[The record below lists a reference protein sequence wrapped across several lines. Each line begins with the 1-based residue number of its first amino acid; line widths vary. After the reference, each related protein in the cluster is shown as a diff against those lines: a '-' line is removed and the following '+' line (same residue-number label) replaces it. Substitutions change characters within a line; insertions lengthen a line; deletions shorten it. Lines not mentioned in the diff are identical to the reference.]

1 MPDLKFVR
9 AAVESSRSAMVVT
22 DPRQPDNPLVSFNDA
37 FCQLTGYAKDE
48 LLGRNCRFLQGPD
61 THPEA
66 VSALRYAVGA
76 GTSGIATLMNY
87 RKDGSAFLSCVQ
99 ILPVRDEDGRII
111 FFVGSQF
118 EVTPLETVFPM
129 SADWTFEG

>member
-1 MPDLKFVR
+1 M
-9 AAVESSRSAMVVT
+9 AQAMLIT
-22 DPRQPDNPLVSFNDA
+22 
-37 FCQLTGYAKDE
+37 
-48 LLGRNCRFLQGPD
+48 
-61 THPEA
+61 
-66 VSALRYAVGA
+66 
-76 GTSGIATLMNY
+76 TLMNY